1 MKPADILSF
10 AVMLSPA
17 AIINI
22 ISLEHGFQKEI
33 EKCGS
38 EDLELFKNYF
48 TLISNLSIVLGAIAS
63 YFVAKKCS
71 CPCFS
76 LFAYIAY
83 NLLLLS
89 GLISFFLVDA
99 KIPGV
104 SLVAFA
110 TVTSIM
116 VAFQYMNNNFMSGVL
131 SLPCVVYASYLTF
144 FLYSNLLVPE
154 EKTGDNNTCSCG
166 MNNILGESII

>member
-33 EKCGS
+33 EKGGG

-63 YFVAKKCS
+63 YFVVAAILCS
-71 CPCFS
+71 
-76 LFAYIAY
+76 YI
-83 NLLLLS
+83 LGIIVL
-89 GLISFFLVDA
+89 GFFGMIITSFF
-99 KIPGV
+99 
-104 SLVAFA
+104 
-110 TVTSIM
+110 
-116 VAFQYMNNNFMSGVL
+116 
-131 SLPCVVYASYLTF
+131 
-144 FLYSNLLVPE
+144 
-154 EKTGDNNTCSCG
+154 
-166 MNNILGESII
+166 